1 MLKIHFSLIIFSILF
16 INSNS
21 LLFQDIILRKINEIN
36 IFNNTMISPL
46 SIYQFL
52 CLLSNGAV
60 GDTQKELLQ
69 VLFPE
74 KELDEKT
81 DALIE
86 KINSNNIEII
96 SNIESEDLEDEN
108 NHQKCSSENCKI
120 QFNDV
125 NGIFVKE
132 DIKLAKQFK
141 QISDKY
147 NTSYFQELN
156 VKIINEFCKNNT
168 NGKINNVIGFIP
180 PSAKMILANAL
191 YFKGEW
197 AEKFKKSGIRKRNF
211 LNSDNTTVLV
221 DTMENIYSSKYYY
234 EDENV
239 QIISLP
245 YLSNK
250 LDFHMI
256 IILPNLNKYNSPL
269 DYLNK
274 ENMSLSDIYS
284 KLEKKRNIRLYLP
297 KFKYDFDIKLSN
309 ILKEMGLKSL
319 LGNAQLN
326 NLFENDNTGISEIL
340 HTTFIDVNENG
351 TEAAAVTINVFNGTI
366 LKPKEELVM
375 NVNHSF
381 IYLIQSDKIKD
392 SDENYLMPFVGIVN
406 KLEEEIFDEKQ
417 NDSEN
422 IAFNFEKNNDSNIDK
437 NRDSNN

>member
-1 MLKIHFSLIIFSILF
+1 
-16 INSNS
+16 
-21 LLFQDIILRKINEIN
+21 
-36 IFNNTMISPL
+36 
-46 SIYQFL
+46 
-52 CLLSNGAV
+52 
-60 GDTQKELLQ
+60 
-69 VLFPE
+69 
-74 KELDEKT
+74 
-81 DALIE
+81 
-86 KINSNNIEII
+86 
-96 SNIESEDLEDEN
+96 
-108 NHQKCSSENCKI
+108 
-120 QFNDV
+120 
-125 NGIFVKE
+125 
-132 DIKLAKQFK
+132 
-141 QISDKY
+141 
-147 NTSYFQELN
+147 
-156 VKIINEFCKNNT
+156 
-168 NGKINNVIGFIP
+168 
-180 PSAKMILANAL
+180 MILANAL

-274 ENMSLSDIYS
+274 ENISLSDIYT

-297 KFKYDFDIKLSN
+297 KFKYDFDIKLRN
-309 ILKEMGLKSL
+309 ILKEMGL
-319 LGNAQLN
+319 GNAQLN
-326 NLFENDNTGISEIL
+326 NIFENDNTGIEEIL

-366 LKPKEELVM
+366 LKPREELVM

-422 IAFNFEKNNDSNIDK
+422 ITTNIEKNNDSNIEK